1 MAGVELFRPQPRLE
15 IPDNQPKV
23 PQLDFTPLN
32 QIGNTIVE
40 GQRRTAISEVVKS
53 NTNPDGSL
61 NYDRIGAGLSKIPG
75 ALEEARPFL
84 ALAMQKEAAGRAAA
98 GQAETV
104 RHNQATEALAARAYD
119 EGKIP
124 PGFTRDQIGG
134 YTAIP
139 GGPADPAYSGR
150 TAEARAA
157 EKVPLGFKPND
168 TGGYTPVQGG
178 PADPDYIAQTAES
191 KQKPRQFNVSDV
203 TKLTEEGQKFGALT
217 RVGEGFKDEYAG
229 YGMAKVGDL
238 ANTAGRYLPEGVV
251 GKDIAAGASWWQGY
265 DRFKNV
271 TRHELYGAAL
281 TPTEQRVFEQAD
293 INPGMRPE
301 QIRKNL
307 KVQTDVVQNGLK
319 RKANSLIEA
328 GYDPAPIAAAY
339 GVDLKDLGVTA
350 TKGDRT
356 KPAPKITNRDDANAL
371 IGEARDAIA
380 RGAPRD
386 AVIKRLQE
394 RGVSPAGL

>member
-1 MAGVELFRPQPRLE
+1 LAE
-15 IPDNQPKV
+15 N
-23 PQLDFTPLN
+23 
-32 QIGNTIVE
+32 
-40 GQRRTAISEVVKS
+40 
-53 NTNPDGSL
+53 SL
-61 NYDRIGAGLSKIPG
+61 ASVCVI
-75 ALEEARPFL
+75 
-84 ALAMQKEAAGRAAA
+84 
-98 GQAETV
+98 
-104 RHNQATEALAARAYD
+104 AARAYD
-119 EGKIP
+119 EGRLP
-124 PGFTRDQIGG
+124 PGFVPDPNTPGG
-134 YTAIP
+134 VMPRP
-139 GGPADPAYSGR
+139 GGPATPEYIRAS
-150 TAEARAA
+150 TEARASD
-157 EKVPLGFKPND
+157 KVPQGYKPND
-168 TGGYTPVQGG
+168 TGGYSFIQGG
-178 PADPDYIAQTAES
+178 PADPEVIAQNAES

-217 RVGEGFKDEYAG
+217 KVGEGFKDEYAG
-229 YGMAKVGDL
+229 YGMARVGDL

-251 GKDIAAGASWWQGY
+251 GKDITAGASWWQGY

-293 INPGMRPE
+293 INPGMTPD

-307 KVQTDVVQNGLK
+307 QVQTNVVQNGLK